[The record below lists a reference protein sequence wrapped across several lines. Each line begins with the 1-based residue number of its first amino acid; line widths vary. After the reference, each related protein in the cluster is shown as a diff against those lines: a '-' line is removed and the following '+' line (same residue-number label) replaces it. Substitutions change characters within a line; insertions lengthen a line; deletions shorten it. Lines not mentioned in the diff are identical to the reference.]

1 MTRGVGLGLGT
12 HAPENL
18 FCSSTWPAVVCEQSP
33 DGGVMLLPLP
43 LQMQSYQELRN
54 RATASRP
61 PTMAG
66 RTRPCGAGQ
75 QASSGKRQGQ
85 SAEVERGAKKK
96 NSGLRQQGG
105 RHVAFGLA
113 SRRRA
118 RYPETRSR
126 ILPCTTNGCCQVR
139 GNFPPPVHRH
149 PTASNVGMSR
159 WL

>member
-96 NSGLRQQGG
+96 KFRSSSTRWAACRIRASVSAPRQVPGDAFTHPALHHQRLLSGTWQFSASSSPSSHRQQRG
-105 RHVAFGLA
+105 HV
-113 SRRRA
+113 
-118 RYPETRSR
+118 
-126 ILPCTTNGCCQVR
+126 
-139 GNFPPPVHRH
+139 
-149 PTASNVGMSR
+149 
-159 WL
+159 